1 MTLSQYR
8 IPAFLMSA
16 LLVAVI
22 GAASAFA
29 DTPLPEPVTR
39 MIEAAAVAGDPAAL
53 GNVADAAKAAYP
65 GSGPAVDDLVRKLKA
80 DAETQRIARL
90 QTLRFYQGWSGEGE
104 VGASR
109 TSGNT
114 DDTTL
119 AVGLHV
125 KKEGLRWRH
134 KFNAAAEYQ
143 RSQNVNGAERYLA
156 SYEPNYKFNARLFSF
171 GLVQWEKDRFAGFY
185 SRTTEA
191 FGLGYSLLQ
200 GGSMTW
206 DVTAGPAFRQT
217 DQVQGPTESSTE
229 LRLASQFAWHITPRT
244 SLSEALDIYVGSGN
258 STYQSTTALT
268 ATVIGNLAARASFKI
283 KKEISPQPG
292 FKATDTTS
300 RVTLVYGF

>member
-1 MTLSQYR
+1 
-8 IPAFLMSA
+8 MSA
-16 LLVAVI
+16 RIVAVI
-22 GAASAFA
+22 GTAPAFA
-29 DTPLPEPVTR
+29 GTPLHEPVTR

-53 GNVADAAKAAYP
+53 GNVADADKAAYP
-65 GSGPAVDDLVRKLKA
+65 GSGEAVDDLVRKLKA

-104 VGASR
+104 IGASR

-119 AVGLHV
+119 AVGLQV

-143 RSQNVNGAERYLA
+143 RSRNVSGTERYQV
-156 SYEPNYKFNARLFSF
+156 SYEPNYKFNGRLFSF
-171 GLVQWEKDRFAGFY
+171 GLLQWEKDRFAGFY

-200 GGSMTW
+200 SEPVRW

-217 DQVQGPTESSTE
+217 DQVQGPMESSME

-244 SLSEALDIYVGSGN
+244 ALTEALDIYVGGDS
-258 STYQSTTALT
+258 ST
-268 ATVIGNLAARASFKI
+268 F
-283 KKEISPQPG
+283 SPP
-292 FKATDTTS
+292 
-300 RVTLVYGF
+300 RRLPPP